1 MNPLV
6 LSGTGTI
13 VPSGTQLSC
22 YQEPEIEKTSVFT
35 KGFRDSNLSN
45 LNSFGI
51 YLTDPAF
58 CTFGDYCAQEIPGK
72 GKWRP

>member
-1 MNPLV
+1 VNPLV
-6 LSGTGTI
+6 LSGTAAI

-22 YQEPEIEKTSVFT
+22 YQEPKIEKTSIFS

-45 LNSFGI
+45 LNSYGI

-58 CTFGDYCAQEIPGK
+58 CTFGDNPTKKIPRKGK
-72 GKWRP
+72 GRP

>member
-6 LSGTGTI
+6 LSGTRSI

-22 YQEPEIEKTSVFT
+22 YQEPKIQKLSIFA

-58 CTFGDYCAQEIPGK
+58 CTFGDNRAKKIPGK
-72 GKWRP
+72 GKGRA